1 MESVQAYFTSMAAFG
16 VSYALVVMLPGPNMA
31 LVAKAGL
38 TMSPASRS
46 RTVAGIVLGATALVL
61 IATLAIGT
69 LSPDAKSSRLPAL
82 GAGGVLIGLGLRMMW
97 RRGAKLPTVPNADVR
112 DAPCGLG
119 AAFLTAFA
127 NPATAAYFA
136 SSSVSVSALAPSTR
150 LVAMATTVS
159 AVAAAWF
166 SFVTWALSRECL
178 RFRATRFM
186 REIETGA
193 ALMLIAF
200 GIMTMLR
207 ADN

>member
-1 MESVQAYFTSMAAFG
+1 MENVQAYFTSMAAFG

-61 IATLAIGT
+61 IATLATGT
-69 LSPDAKSSRLPAL
+69 LSSDPNSNRLLAL

-97 RRGAKLPTVPNADVR
+97 RRRARLPTTPDADSG
-112 DAPCGLG
+112 DMPCGLG
-119 AAFLTAFA
+119 AAFMTAFA
-127 NPATAAYFA
+127 NPTTAAYFA
-136 SSSVSVSALAPSTR
+136 SSSLSVSALAPSTR
-150 LVAMATTVS
+150 LVTMAITVS
-159 AVAAAWF
+159 AVATAWF
-166 SFVTWALSRECL
+166 GFMTWALSRECL

-207 ADN
+207 VGN